1 MGEWL
6 AWQIWLA
13 GAILLLISEILTPG
27 GFLLASLG
35 VGALL
40 TAFAARLGL
49 GLNGQIAVF
58 ALVSLGIFFALKPVV
73 RRWIHHDGE
82 GTPTG
87 ADAYVGREARVIEAI
102 DNEAGSG
109 RVKIGGETWNAR
121 SAAGVALPAG
131 TAVTVERRDGL
142 TFWVRPT
149 T

>member
-6 AWQIWLA
+6 AWQIWIA

-40 TAFAARLGL
+40 TALAARLGV

-58 ALVSLGIFFALKPVV
+58 ALASLAIFFSLKPLV
-73 RRWIHHDGE
+73 RRWIHRDGE
-82 GTPTG
+82 GVATG
-87 ADAYVGREARVIEAI
+87 AEAYIGREARVLEAV
-102 DNEAGSG
+102 DNGAGRG
-109 RVKIGGETWNAR
+109 RVQIGGETWTAR
-121 SAAGVALPAG
+121 SAGGEPLSGG

-142 TFWVRPT
+142 TLWVRPKA
-149 T
+149 